1 MFMGVALKNF
11 GAEPSE
17 AMAGVIFCTQTDG
30 VTMGEKSER
39 KRGAT
44 TFEFWL
50 SLFADDCALFFN
62 TRSGLIHWHQLSLQ
76 SSSQVRAF
84 SCMSAM

>member
-1 MFMGVALKNF
+1 
-11 GAEPSE
+11 
-17 AMAGVIFCTQTDG
+17 
-30 VTMGEKSER
+30 MGEKSER

-62 TRSGLIHWHQLSLQ
+62 TRSVRKRNSLE
-76 SSSQVRAF
+76 VD
-84 SCMSAM
+84 